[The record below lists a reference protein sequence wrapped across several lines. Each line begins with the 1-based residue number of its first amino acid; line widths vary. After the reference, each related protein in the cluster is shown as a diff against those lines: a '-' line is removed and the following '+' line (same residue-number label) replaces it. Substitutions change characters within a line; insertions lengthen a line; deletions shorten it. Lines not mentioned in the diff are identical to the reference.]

1 MLAVLADSFNHDRDG
16 MRHFFFRQ
24 QQHLFP
30 DNFRHDE
37 LFWII
42 TDLIRRIIL
51 HAVGQIIFGH
61 FNQLIQVVLRL
72 RADRNDLFEIHP
84 LLPR

>member
-1 MLAVLADSFNHDRDG
+1 

-37 LFWII
+37 LFRIVA
-42 TDLIRRIIL
+42 DLVSRIIL
-51 HAVGQIIFGH
+51 DAVSQIILGDFD
-61 FNQLIQVVLRL
+61 QLIQVVLRL